1 MSMIIIIGGTEK
13 FDLVPPETIIFNI
26 PYYTIAYL
34 AKLTRCRVTIIAAL
48 SSSTK
53 IIEKTE

>member
-13 FDLVPPETIIFNI
+13 FDLVPPKTIIFNI

-53 IIEKTE
+53 II